1 MAARDAYDSQDYDQE
16 RVVNQVHED
25 IAADGVVHETVAE
38 PQRRVVSMSGR
49 AARRGAIVDHDA
61 PTAAYDTV
69 VREEPQRVAYVSET
83 PYVADDVREDVTI
96 DRVVARRAVLDRV
109 SSLVWFFTGLLEAT
123 LALRIVFQLLNAN
136 RSSGFVS
143 FIYGFTEPFTRP
155 FQNIFN
161 NPTSGNAVL
170 DSGAVVALIIYALVA
185 WAIVRLIWLAF
196 DRPES
201 GRSRAVS
208 HVQRDHI

>member
-1 MAARDAYDSQDYDQE
+1 MAARDPYDSQAYDQE
-16 RVVNQVHED
+16 RVVNHVHED
-25 IAADGVVHETVAE
+25 VAADGVVHEAVAQ
-38 PQRRVVSMSGR
+38 PSRRVVSMSGR
-49 AARRGAIVDHDA
+49 AARRDVVVDHDA

-69 VREEPQRVAYVSET
+69 LREEPQPVAYVSDT
-83 PYVADDVREDVTI
+83 PYAAEDVREDVTI
-96 DRVVARRAVLDRV
+96 DRVVARRAILDRV

-136 RSSGFVS
+136 RASGFVS
-143 FIYGFTEPFTRP
+143 FIYGFTEPFVRP

-196 DRPES
+196 DRPET

>member
-1 MAARDAYDSQDYDQE
+1 MAARDAYDRYDYDQE
-16 RVVNQVHED
+16 RIVNEVHTEAGAPDEVVVREE
-25 IAADGVVHETVAE
+25 AAPRRIVT
-38 PQRRVVSMSGR
+38 QRAVSR
-49 AARRGAIVDHDA
+49 DAIVAHDA

-69 VREEPQRVAYVSET
+69 VREEATPAPRYEAPDAYEAS
-83 PYVADDVREDVTI
+83 AVREDVTI

-123 LALRIVFQLLNAN
+123 LGLRIVFQLLNAN

-155 FQNIFN
+155 FQNIFA
-161 NPTSGNAVL
+161 NPSSGNAVL
-170 DSGAVVALIIYALVA
+170 DSGAVTALIIYALVA
-185 WAIVRLIWLAF
+185 WAVVRLLWLAF

-201 GRSRAVS
+201 GRYRSVSRAHS
-208 HVQRDHI
+208 DRI